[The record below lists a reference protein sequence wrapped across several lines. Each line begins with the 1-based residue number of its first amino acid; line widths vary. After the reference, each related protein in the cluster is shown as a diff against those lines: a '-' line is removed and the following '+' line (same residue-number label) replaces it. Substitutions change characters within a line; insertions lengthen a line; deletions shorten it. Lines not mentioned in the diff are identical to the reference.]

1 MAAPIEEPEQRLDQ
15 EPAPHLLHSRIN
27 RYLTCPEQ
35 YRLYYVE
42 KLRPRIESA
51 GLVFGVVIHAAI
63 ADLFRTGED
72 PVEHFRRDW
81 HNLKEVELRYKKR
94 ESWEDFNAKG
104 EKLLAKFLAEEA
116 TKIRQARGIERKF
129 ELRVTALGA
138 PFVGIIDLVGRVDD
152 RLTVIDFKTAGSDY
166 EDHEVALS
174 DQLTAY
180 ALAEPEA
187 EQVALCILVKTKEPR
202 IEWHFARR
210 SADGLAEYLDKV
222 RLVSDDIPAGKFYKR
237 PGKHC
242 AWCGFL
248 PMCLG
253 NKKKAQD
260 TLVRIAVTLSDLQ
273 SHAGCCVA

>member
-15 EPAPHLLHSRIN
+15 EPAPHLSHSRIN

-51 GLVFGVVIHAAI
+51 SLVFGVVIHAAI

-81 HNLKEVELRYKKR
+81 QNLKEVELRYKKR

-104 EKLLAKFLAEEA
+104 EKLLTKFLAEEA
-116 TKIRQARGIERKF
+116 PKIRQAFSVERKF
-129 ELRVTALGA
+129 ELQVTTLDA
-138 PFVGIIDLVGRVDD
+138 PFVGIIDLVGQVED

-166 EDHEVALS
+166 EDHEAALS

-187 EQVALCILVKTKEPR
+187 QQVALCVLVKTKEPR
-202 IEWHFARR
+202 IEWHFAKRNGD
-210 SADGLAEYLDKV
+210 SLAEYITKV
-222 RLVSDDIPAGKFYKR
+222 QLVSDDIAARKFYKR
-237 PGKHC
+237 TGKHC
-242 AWCGFL
+242 GYCDFL
-248 PMCLG
+248 PLCLG
-253 NKKKAQD
+253 DAKKAQE
-260 TLVRIAVTLSDLQ
+260 TLVRIS
-273 SHAGCCVA
+273 

>member
-15 EPAPHLLHSRIN
+15 EPTPHLSHSRVN

-51 GLVFGVVIHAAI
+51 SLVFGVVIHAAI

-72 PVEHFRRDW
+72 PVEHFLRDW
-81 HNLKEVELRYKKR
+81 QNLKEVELRYKKR
-94 ESWEDFNAKG
+94 ESWEDFNTKG
-104 EKLLAKFLAEEA
+104 EKLLTKFLAEEA
-116 TKIRQARGIERKF
+116 PKIRQAQGIERKF
-129 ELRVTALGA
+129 ELRVTALDA
-138 PFVGIIDLVGRVDD
+138 PFVGIIDLVGQVDD

-166 EDHEVALS
+166 EDHEATLS

-187 EQVALCILVKTKEPR
+187 RQVALCVLVKTKEPR
-202 IEWHFARR
+202 IEWHFAKR
-210 SADGLAEYLDKV
+210 SADALAEYLEKV
-222 RLVSDDIPAGKFYKR
+222 RLVSDDIAAGKFYKR

-242 AWCGFL
+242 AWCDFL
-248 PMCLG
+248 PVCLG
-253 NKKKAQD
+253 NKKTAQN
-260 TLVRIAVTLSDLQ
+260 TLVRIA
-273 SHAGCCVA
+273 